1 MATLKH
7 LGSKNADYGAAEQY
21 LLFEHDEFTMKP
33 VLDETGRLIPRE
45 DYRLSTLNCGG
56 EDFAVACM
64 RANLRY
70 GKNQRREDVKSHHY
84 IISFDPRDGP
94 DNGLT
99 VDRAQALGE
108 QFCKEHF
115 PGHQAL
121 VCTHPDGHNHSGNIH
136 VHIVINS
143 LRIEEV
149 PFLPYMDRPADTK
162 AGCKHRCTDAAMR
175 YFKSEVMEMCHRE
188 GLYQIDL
195 LNGSKNRVT
204 DREYWAQKKGQAA
217 LDKQNAPMIAG
228 GITPRQTKF
237 ETNKEKL
244 RQTIRAALS
253 AATSFEDFSSLLL
266 REGVTVKESR
276 GRLSYLT
283 PDRTKPITARKLGD
297 DFDRAAV
304 LAVLE
309 QNAARATEKAAAIP
323 EYPRHGKTGIQPTKA
338 PQTAPKQDG
347 VQRLVDIEKKL
358 AEGKGR
364 GYERW
369 ATMHNLKQMAATLN
383 VYQEYGFTS
392 PEQLQSRNERM
403 FLVTFLIMNTA
414 DNPRQLDN
422 NVFQA
427 SSIAQKYNCQLT
439 RLDFQ
444 QEEGLMSCLPLGV
457 NQVEIQRGL
466 TTSSTAIFVP
476 FTTQELF
483 QNGREALY
491 YGINALSSNLIMVDR
506 KLLKNPNGLILGTP
520 GSGKSFSA
528 KREIANCFLLTTDDI
543 IICDPEAEYAPL
555 VERLHGQVIKISP
568 TSTNYINPM
577 DLNLDYSDDE
587 SPLSLKS
594 DFILSLCELIVG
606 GKDGLQPVQK
616 TIIDRCVRLVYQDY
630 LNDPRP
636 ENMPILED
644 LYNLLRGQDEK
655 EAQYIA
661 TALEIY
667 VTGSLNVFN
676 HRSNVNVHNRIVCY
690 DIKELGKQL
699 KKIGMLVVQ
708 DQVWNRVTINRAAHK
723 STRYYIDEMHLLL
736 KEEQT
741 AAYTVEIWKRFRKW
755 GGIPTGKWICSGKRL
770 RNKFCRPGRNRRVG
784 QEYERGRNREG
795 GSALIR
801 VEGWSQKAG
810 HTQRIETEP
819 P

>member
-7 LGSKNADYGAAEQY
+7 INSKNADYGAAEQY

-99 VDRAQALGE
+99 VDRTQELGE

-162 AGCKHRCTDAAMR
+162 AGCKHRCTDAALR

-217 LDKQNAPMIAG
+217 LDRQNAPMIAG

-244 RQTIRAALS
+244 RQTLRKALATAA
-253 AATSFEDFSSLLL
+253 SFDEFSSLLL
-266 REGVTVKESR
+266 QEGVTVKESR

-304 LAVLE
+304 FAVLE
-309 QNAARATEKAAAIP
+309 QNAARAAEAPARSP
-323 EYPRHGKTGIQPTKA
+323 DPPRTIKDRLQVARAEIA
-338 PQTAPKQDG
+338 APKQDG
-347 VQRLVDIEKKL
+347 VQRLVDIEQKM

-369 ATMHNLKQMAATLN
+369 AKIHNLKQAAKTLS
-383 VYQEYGFTS
+383 VYQQYGFTS
-392 PEQLQSRNERM
+392 PEQLEAA
-403 FLVTFLIMNTA
+403 VDTA
-414 DNPRQLDN
+414 YQKMRQTSGELKALETKLQGKRELRQQ
-422 NVFQA
+422 VLA
-427 SSIAQKYNCQLT
+427 YAKTKPIREGLKAQKSEKARAAYRQ
-439 RLDFQ
+439 
-444 QEEGLMSCLPLGV
+444 
-457 NQVEIQRGL
+457 
-466 TTSSTAIFVP
+466 
-476 FTTQELF
+476 
-483 QNGREALY
+483 
-491 YGINALSSNLIMVDR
+491 
-506 KLLKNPNGLILGTP
+506 
-520 GSGKSFSA
+520 
-528 KREIANCFLLTTDDI
+528 AN
-543 IICDPEAEYAPL
+543 E
-555 VERLHGQVIKISP
+555 
-568 TSTNYINPM
+568 
-577 DLNLDYSDDE
+577 
-587 SPLSLKS
+587 S
-594 DFILSLCELIVG
+594 DFIIAEAAARYFKAQGLTKLPGRKALQAEIEQLISE
-606 GKDGLQPVQK
+606 KDGLYNTYHEQK
-616 TIIDRCVRLVYQDY
+616 Q
-630 LNDPRP
+630 
-636 ENMPILED
+636 
-644 LYNLLRGQDEK
+644 
-655 EAQYIA
+655 
-661 TALEIY
+661 
-667 VTGSLNVFN
+667 
-676 HRSNVNVHNRIVCY
+676 
-690 DIKELGKQL
+690 
-699 KKIGMLVVQ
+699 
-708 DQVWNRVTINRAAHK
+708 
-723 STRYYIDEMHLLL
+723 
-736 KEEQT
+736 
-741 AAYTVEIWKRFRKW
+741 RFRELQ
-755 GGIPTGKWICSGKRL
+755 TVKRNIDQIL
-770 RNKFCRPGRNRRVG
+770 RREEPHRRKE
-784 QEYERGRNREG
+784 QSHER
-795 GSALIR
+795 
-801 VEGWSQKAG
+801 
-810 HTQRIETEP
+810 
-819 P
+819 